1 MSGPAAFFVF
11 LAAAAGAGIIGSYF
25 GSCPYKGSE
34 FMVMAM
40 IAAWAMHMNMGLT
53 VR

>member
-1 MSGPAAFFVF
+1 MSWPAAFFVF
-11 LAAAAGAGIIGSYF
+11 LTAAAWTGIIGSYF

-40 IAAWAMHMNMGLT
+40 IAAWAVHMNMWLT